1 MENKKTY
8 KTCLRAFFAVQMTAI
23 LMSCNEGEAQAPN
36 DTDGA
41 RICLRSAIG
50 KSRSDWGTRAS
61 IAAEAYYETVP
72 TESHPL
78 FADVWF
84 STDSGSY
91 PGTRGASKPDN
102 YIDVHRQIEYM
113 DGSSTYPK
121 PVDNVYLQY
130 PLDESVPVY
139 CVGFYPQDAWSVS
152 DDGLR
157 ATATVNGKDDL
168 MFATQIEG
176 KKQDGDFL
184 SSKQQLYR
192 HLQTWIKV
200 SVHADESV
208 SPEAWGK
215 ITRIRVRSKANM
227 TVTLGN
233 TTDGAPVCGE
243 GDTWIT
249 AYEAGE
255 EGGHAFNTTVE
266 EIGSVFVTPV
276 TGTEGTPAVCDIEVT
291 TEKVPEPKVATI
303 RMLDYDG
310 QPYLGNT
317 IGNLFVLIIDLKT
330 PVIIEGTATLTPWS
344 DEESKLT
351 LDGEIPE
358 LVLNVKTGQPGHIH
372 TVTGITLPA
381 SATRMEVTA
390 EDNDIV
396 AVGEISLTEF
406 TLTAQA
412 IGKTRLTLKAYDGSG
427 TLIKTL
433 PYNVTVTADTESKT
447 VQSGSSVEVKGLL
460 MPENTA
466 SVTVS
471 CGDGG
476 KVTPSVE
483 YRASTHTAILTLW
496 GFGNTVADTPAKVTV
511 TAKDAGDNALYSRSF
526 DVTVGGVSE
535 EELNVSVNYDSSSE
549 SKTLNVPITTDH
561 LDFVYADAGLISCD
575 QVDSIDN
582 STIPSSAKFKI
593 TNLSPIDGGTTTLTV
608 QAMGDGDPAE
618 VLYTRAYY
626 NIKLTNRVS
635 IWLYSNVT
643 EQHIYQR
650 TLTLPETAVGVTA
663 ENSNESVCTCSLTE
677 VTNHPE
683 QRKLTVTAIAKGKAT
698 VTVKG
703 TDVDGNVVYK
713 RVYTVNVSTYSPTN

>member
-1 MENKKTY
+1 MENKRTY
-8 KTCLRAFFAVQMTAI
+8 KTCLCAFFAVQMTAI

-36 DTDGA
+36 DPDGA

-72 TESHPL
+72 TENHPL

-84 STDSGSY
+84 STESGFY
-91 PGTRGASKPDN
+91 PGTGGASKPEN

-113 DGSSTYPK
+113 DGSSTYPE
-121 PVDNVYLQY
+121 PVENVYLQY
-130 PLDESVPVY
+130 PEDELVPVY
-139 CVGFYPQDAWSVS
+139 CVGFYPQNAWSVS
-152 DDGLR
+152 DDGQH

-184 SSKQQLYR
+184 SSKQQVYR

-208 SPEAWGK
+208 SPQAWGK
-215 ITRIRVRSKANM
+215 ITSIRVRSKANM

-233 TTDGAPVCGE
+233 TTDGAPDCGG

-249 AYEAGE
+249 AYEADE
-255 EGGHAFNTTVE
+255 EGGHAFSTAVE

-276 TGTEGTPAVCDIEVT
+276 TGTESIPAECIVEVT
-291 TEKVPEPKVATI
+291 TEKVPEPKFATI
-303 RMLDYDG
+303 QMLDYDG

-317 IGNLFVLIIDLKT
+317 IGNLFVLIISLKT

-344 DEESKLT
+344 DEESRLT

-358 LVLNVKTGQPGHIH
+358 LVLNVMVGQPGHTH
-372 TVTGITLPA
+372 TVTGITLPT
-381 SATRMEVTA
+381 SATRMVVTA

-396 AVGEISLTEF
+396 TVGEIESLTGF
-406 TLTAQA
+406 TLTAKTV
-412 IGKTRLTLKAYDGSG
+412 GKTRLTLKAYDEHG
-427 TLIKTL
+427 TLVKTL
-433 PYNVTVTADTESKT
+433 PYNVTVTADSEEKT
-447 VQSGSSVEVKGLL
+447 VQSGSSVVVKGLL

-466 SVTVS
+466 SYDVLCT
-471 CGDGG
+471 DEG

-496 GFGNTVADTPAKVTV
+496 GFGNTVADVPAKVTV

-526 DVTVGGVSE
+526 DVTVEGVSE

-549 SKTLNVPITTDH
+549 SNTLNVPITTDH
-561 LDFVYADAGLISCD
+561 LDFVYADAGLINCEQED
-575 QVDSIDN
+575 GIDN

-593 TNLSPIDGGTTTLTV
+593 TNLSPIDGGTTSVTV
-608 QAMGDGDPAE
+608 QAMGGGDPAE
-618 VLYTRAYY
+618 VLYMRAYY
-626 NIKLTNRVS
+626 KITLTNRDQ
-635 IWLYSNVT
+635 IWLSWNGT
-643 EQHIYQR
+643 NNTR
-650 TLTLPETAVGVTA
+650 SAALTLPATTKNVTA
-663 ENSNESVCTCSLTE
+663 QSSNESVCTCLWDKET
-677 VTNHPE
+677 
-683 QRKLTVTAIAKGKAT
+683 QKLTVTAIAKGTAT

-713 RVYTVNVSTYSPTN
+713 KVYTVNVSTYSPTN

>member
-1 MENKKTY
+1 MENKRTY

-36 DTDGA
+36 DPDGA

-61 IAAEAYYETVP
+61 IAADAYYETVP
-72 TESHPL
+72 TENHPL

-84 STDSGSY
+84 STVSGSY
-91 PGTRGASKPDN
+91 PGTQVASKPDN

-113 DGSSTYPK
+113 DGSSTYPE

-139 CVGFYPQDAWSVS
+139 CVGFYPQNAWSVS

-176 KKQDGDFL
+176 KKLDGDFL

-233 TTDGAPVCGE
+233 TTDGAPDCDE
-243 GDTWIT
+243 EDTWIT

-276 TGTEGTPAVCDIEVT
+276 TGTGDSPAVCDVEVT

-317 IGNLFVLIIDLKT
+317 IGNLFVLIVDLKT

-344 DEESKLT
+344 DEESRLT

-358 LVLNVKTGQPGHIH
+358 LVLNVMTGQPGHTH
-372 TVTGITLPA
+372 TVTGITLPT
-381 SATRMEVTA
+381 SATRMEVTTA

-396 AVGEISLTEF
+396 TVGEIGSLTAF
-406 TLTAQA
+406 TLTAKE

-433 PYNVTVTADTESKT
+433 PYNVTVTADTEAKT

-466 SVTVS
+466 SVAVS

-535 EELNVSVNYDSSSE
+535 EELNVSVNYNSSSE
-549 SKTLNVPITTDH
+549 SNTLNVPITTDH
-561 LDFVYADAGLISCD
+561 LDFVYADAGLISCE
-575 QVDSIDN
+575 QVDGIDS

-593 TNLSPIDGGTTTLTV
+593 KNLSPIDGDTTSVTV
-608 QAMGDGDPAE
+608 QAMGGGDPAE
-618 VLYTRAYY
+618 VLYSRAYY
-626 NIKLTNRVS
+626 KITLTNRDQ
-635 IWLYSNVT
+635 IWLSWNGT
-643 EQHIYQR
+643 NNTR
-650 TLTLPETAVGVTA
+650 SDTLTLPATTENVTA
-663 ENSNESVCTCSLTE
+663 QSSNESVCTCLYDKE
-677 VTNHPE
+677 AQE
-683 QRKLTVTAIAKGKAT
+683 LTVTAIAKGTAT

-713 RVYTVNVSTYSPTN
+713 KVYTVNVSTYSPTK

>member
-1 MENKKTY
+1 MENKRTY
-8 KTCLRAFFAVQMTAI
+8 KTCLCAFFAVQMTAI

-61 IAAEAYYETVP
+61 IVAEAYYETVP
-72 TESHPL
+72 TENHPL

-84 STDSGSY
+84 STESGSY

-113 DGSSTYPK
+113 DGSSTYPE
-121 PVDNVYLQY
+121 PVENVYLQY

-139 CVGFYPQDAWSVS
+139 CVGFYPQNAWSVS
-152 DDGLR
+152 DDGHY

-176 KKQDGDFL
+176 KKLDGDFL
-184 SSKQQLYR
+184 SSKQQVYR

-215 ITRIRVRSKANM
+215 ITRIRVRSKENM

-233 TTDGAPVCGE
+233 TTDGAPNCD

-255 EGGHAFNTTVE
+255 EGGHAFDTTVE

-317 IGNLFVLIIDLKT
+317 IGNLFVLIVDLKT

-358 LVLNVKTGQPGHIH
+358 LVLNVMPGQPGHTH
-372 TVTGITLPA
+372 TVTGITLPT

-396 AVGEISLTEF
+396 AVGEIISSLTEF
-406 TLTAQA
+406 TLTARE

-433 PYNVTVTADTESKT
+433 PYNVTVMADTEAKT
-447 VQSGSSVEVKGLL
+447 VQSSSSVEVKGLL

-526 DVTVGGVSE
+526 DVTVEGVSE
-535 EELNVSVNYDSSSE
+535 EELNVSVNYNNFSTT
-549 SKTLNVPITTDH
+549 KTLNVPITTDH
-561 LDFVYADAGLISCD
+561 LDFVCADAGLISCE

-593 TNLSPIDGGTTTLTV
+593 KNLSPIDGGTTSVTV

-626 NIKLTNRVS
+626 KITLTNRAS
-635 IWLYSNVT
+635 IWLYLNETNPKYS
-643 EQHIYQR
+643 
-650 TLTLPETAVGVTA
+650 LTLPATTETVTA
-663 ENSNESVCTCSLTE
+663 QSSNESVCTCLCDKET
-677 VTNHPE
+677 
-683 QRKLTVTAIAKGKAT
+683 QKLTVTAIAKGTAT
-698 VTVKG
+698 VTVEG

-713 RVYTVNVSTYSPTN
+713 KVYTVTVNTSRPTN